1 MLNTSKVSK
10 QNRPWFSF
18 IKITNS
24 KFDEFYS
31 SHYRYKNALLFISIK
46 YLIEMFPFF
55 VLLLLLPLSPSPLPL
70 TLFPLPPS
78 PTPSPYP

>member
-31 SHYRYKNALLFISIK
+31 SHYRY
-46 YLIEMFPFF
+46 EMGVKMHYF
-55 VLLLLLPLSPSPLPL
+55 LSV
-70 TLFPLPPS
+70 
-78 PTPSPYP
+78 